1 MPETFGTSPI
11 EHRVTGL
18 DANTRDTTS
27 LRSPRAQNTLA
38 ATSSSLPESAHRN
51 SLGGLFS
58 GSPLNGTRLET
69 AHPTITSDHVSLGI
83 LLNIFEIAML
93 IT

>member
-1 MPETFGTSPI
+1 M
-11 EHRVTGL
+11 
-18 DANTRDTTS
+18 
-27 LRSPRAQNTLA
+27 
-38 ATSSSLPESAHRN
+38 
-51 SLGGLFS
+51 GGLFS